1 MNRNHNTKRPAGA
14 IVLRPVLL
22 SCNLHT
28 RNIKHDNKMT
38 KASAHDKQMKNF
50 MRAKIFMLCIEKG
63 KLQCID
69 DAANGVDAVGREA
82 TKGTIA
88 RTHSQPMEM

>member
-1 MNRNHNTKRPAGA
+1 
-14 IVLRPVLL
+14 
-22 SCNLHT
+22 
-28 RNIKHDNKMT
+28 MT

-69 DAANGVDAVGREA
+69 DAANGVDDTADHKPEESSRRQG
-82 TKGTIA
+82 
-88 RTHSQPMEM
+88 SD